1 MIKSARHTVAIR
13 TIAAAALVAL
23 AAPSAPALA
32 QAFPSRPITIHSSV
46 AAGASYEI
54 LLRTVAED
62 WQARTGATLIVNP
75 MPGGLGTLA
84 PASLLRSPA
93 DGQTVALIF
102 AAPLTLT
109 PQSMK
114 TPPYDPIKDL
124 APVTMLTR
132 HGLTYLANPQFQP
145 NNVAELIAFARANPG
160 KVTVGYAG
168 GGSQAHMLQISSATG
183 VTFLGVP
190 YKSSAAFMQG
200 LLAGEIN
207 IAIQTPGDALEL
219 LKSGKVKGL
228 FIGSR
233 NRSAKMPNVQSI
245 TETYPD
251 LEGVSW
257 FGVVARAGTPR
268 DRIDWL
274 NREFNLSVKTPR
286 VQAQIDQMAYDTVA
300 GSPDDMAEIIRK
312 EIAVYT
318 KIVKDYNIKID

>member
-1 MIKSARHTVAIR
+1 MR
-13 TIAAAALVAL
+13 TGPFLFTQR
-23 AAPSAPALA
+23 PAGW
-32 QAFPSRPITIHSSV
+32 PGECI
-46 AAGASYEI
+46 
-54 LLRTVAED
+54 
-62 WQARTGATLIVNP
+62 TGATLVVNP

-84 PASLLRSPA
+84 PSSLLRSPA

-114 TPPYDPIKDL
+114 TPPYDPLKDL

-132 HGLTYLANPQFQP
+132 HGLTYLANPQFPP

-160 KVTVGYAG
+160 KVTVGFAG

-200 LLAGEIN
+200 LLAGEVN

-233 NRSAKMPNVQSI
+233 NRSAKMPNVPSI

-274 NREFNLSVKTPR
+274 NREFNISVRSPR
-286 VQAQIDQMAYDTVA
+286 VQAQIDQMAYETVA
-300 GSPDDMAEIIRK
+300 GSPDDMSAIIKR
-312 EIAVYT
+312 EIAIYT
-318 KIVKDYNIKID
+318 KIVKDYNIRTE